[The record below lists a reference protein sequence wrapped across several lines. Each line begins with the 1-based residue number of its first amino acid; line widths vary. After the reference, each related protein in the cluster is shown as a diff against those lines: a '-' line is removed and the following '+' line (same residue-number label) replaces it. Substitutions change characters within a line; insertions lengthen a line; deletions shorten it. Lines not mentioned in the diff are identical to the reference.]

1 MVGQCLLV
9 EKAMKKRR
17 IVVID
22 GHIIAQFHNG
32 LAWWTCTKAANGN
45 ESDFAVWPQ
54 LPTNL
59 AKARKLVGD
68 APIISSARKP
78 IEVCEGWY
86 ATKDGTTGPPRT
98 YREVLR
104 ELARSLA

>member
-1 MVGQCLLV
+1 MNNRRLV
-9 EKAMKKRR
+9 
-17 IVVID
+17 VLD

-54 LPTNL
+54 SSANL

-78 IEVCEGWY
+78 IEVCGGWS
-86 ATKDGTTGPPRT
+86 ASLESKTPPRT

-104 ELARSLA
+104 ELARSIA